1 MQFAKYAVEAAPELL
16 KAGFDHPSKFDDVN
30 ASNLNALLSIRP
42 PPIIVAMCGV
52 TCDTA
57 ETRIETE
64 PAAKTTSKSDAQT
77 VDKPKVKSQEKA
89 EVKSAA
95 KPVAKRPLAKI
106 LASGPH
112 PRPSPEAKTNTGH
125 TEEAPQ
131 RPKSDHDTHTH
142 TLAKKASTKSAIT
155 KSTSGN
161 GSGAKGSIKAEGDSS
176 HSPPVRTK
184 SGVTKH
190 HFDYDAVKVEVFES
204 GWKKAKSQW
213 TGTILCPTEE
223 EARRIMAIDGKPD
236 DRCFGKN
243 VVVIKDPEEA
253 TEQGPSHHAPAYT
266 GDNNKEWKHVIHC
279 SSYKDAN
286 AMALADGQHNG
297 KFFGCKIVLKP

>member
-1 MQFAKYAVEAAPELL
+1 MAGAGWGKGERLGQWKGFAS
-16 KAGFDHPSKFDDVN
+16 PS
-30 ASNLNALLSIRP
+30 SHALLLGTTLAGEHRYRGM
-42 PPIIVAMCGV
+42 A
-52 TCDTA
+52 CDTS
-57 ETRIETE
+57 TRTRT
-64 PAAKTTSKSDAQT
+64 PSSCFLRALLPSSFARCCHHLPRCAALQ
-77 VDKPKVKSQEKA
+77 
-89 EVKSAA
+89 
-95 KPVAKRPLAKI
+95 
-106 LASGPH
+106 
-112 PRPSPEAKTNTGH
+112 
-125 TEEAPQ
+125 EAPQ

-243 VVVIKDPEEA
+243 VCHYNNA
-253 TEQGPSHHAPAYT
+253 LQPALST
-266 GDNNKEWKHVIHC
+266 PPQSCPILE
-279 SSYKDAN
+279 
-286 AMALADGQHNG
+286 LLQ
-297 KFFGCKIVLKP
+297 P